1 MTNILSLSSL
11 LAGRESTSALFSAE
25 ENRTDTVWA
34 GQKKWYIRRLDFAQL
49 ALKISISVTENSTYG
64 KRLLLS
70 KKQENKANFCFN

>member
-11 LAGRESTSALFSAE
+11 LAGRESTSALFSTE

-34 GQKKWYIRRLDFAQL
+34 GQKKWYIRRLDFVQL
-49 ALKISISVTENSTYG
+49 ALKISISVTENSRYG